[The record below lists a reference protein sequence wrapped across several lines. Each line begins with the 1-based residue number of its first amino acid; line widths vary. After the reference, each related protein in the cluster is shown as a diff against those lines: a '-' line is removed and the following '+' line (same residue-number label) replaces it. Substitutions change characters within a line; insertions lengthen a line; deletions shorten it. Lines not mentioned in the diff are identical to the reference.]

1 MTGIILIEGIELSV
15 LLKDTIKMNA
25 VKAFVP
31 RANNADASVSER
43 GPELFQTVII
53 LKRNF
58 IISEEPLQ
66 TQRLCSEQSE
76 QPRHPK
82 RLELREYL
90 AEIHL
95 LADKTQCVIDC
106 HRSAAN
112 LSDRAVRRSVAQLC
126 DGRVILTADII
137 LQTGEQV
144 FVVLISFVLCH
155 ICKKE
160 FVMKKILIGCF
171 ISLTLLFSTVTA
183 FAASPDEAV
192 MIAQQDDLT
201 PLYTTAPDSSL
212 RDYANYMTV
221 DRGILFYTQTTALA
235 LVAGYLILFKVK
247 GIPHSEKMHR
257 RWRNKNK

>member
-1 MTGIILIEGIELSV
+1 MIEGIELSV
-15 LLKDTIKMNA
+15 LLEDTIKMNA

-126 DGRVILTADII
+126 NGRVILTADII

-144 FVVLISFVLCH
+144 FVVLISFA
-155 ICKKE
+155 
-160 FVMKKILIGCF
+160 
-171 ISLTLLFSTVTA
+171 LLFSTVTA
-183 FAASPDEAV
+183 FSASPDEAV

-247 GIPHSEKMHR
+247 GIPHGEKMHR